1 MAIQIE
7 KRTRVDV
14 EAAWTTW
21 VATTDASPFNN
32 TDLIEY
38 RTLNDIL
45 ISDLTDGTVEEI
57 DSKYV
62 WVGDGIFDKLI
73 GAVNGNIAAQF
84 DNGRIKDAE
93 YAQVY
98 LGSMQSVVAQSM
110 QFLLQEKQVEAEVN
124 ELLLNGTADRLIK
137 DKQLLKTQEEIDLL
151 QTQDSETILNGT
163 ADRLKTQEE
172 IDLLQ
177 TQDSE
182 TILDGVANRLI
193 KAKQLLETQA
203 KTDLYTRQKE
213 GFDHDQKKALL
224 KLLMDSWSVAYSTD
238 PLAELLPD
246 NINKSNLDRVTKNAM
261 DALQM
266 DSQELDMVYT

>member
-110 QFLLQEKQVEAEVN
+110 QFLLQEKQVEAQVN

-137 DKQLLKTQEEIDLL
+137 DKQL
-151 QTQDSETILNGT
+151 
-163 ADRLKTQEE
+163 LKTQEE